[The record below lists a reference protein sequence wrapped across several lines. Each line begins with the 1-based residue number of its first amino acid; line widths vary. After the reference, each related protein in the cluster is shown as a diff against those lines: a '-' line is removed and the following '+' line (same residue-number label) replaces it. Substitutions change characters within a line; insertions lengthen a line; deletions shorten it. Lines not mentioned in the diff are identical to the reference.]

1 MKILFVNISI
11 PGFAGDAVQLQ
22 HIIKGLEKLGHEV
35 TLVIS
40 DGDSYYFDKEK
51 SKSYSIVRKKLLD
64 AKGKPVKING
74 ITVNP
79 IHCAFSKMGLYCPTA
94 KKVAKRIIKNYDVVY
109 TTNWYY
115 HLALV
120 FSKIAHEYHVP
131 FIISGMGAFQEKARH
146 LKKWRKRVI
155 DKLYTKDMISHAD
168 GFHSVGELETE
179 EYEKLGANPDKI
191 YRIDHGVVLDNF
203 LIKETTNIHER
214 IGIDAKHDNY
224 IITIG
229 RIDPKK
235 GLEILLEAFSKIHK
249 DYEKLILVIVGT
261 GTKNY
266 VEKIKHLA
274 MKLNIENFV
283 KFTGFVKEGEK
294 LELLKSAKFFVGTS
308 HSDVHTTTV
317 LESMT
322 MGLPVIITK
331 ASDFPEIDEYKAG
344 ITVETNVEAVKEAIK
359 LLLDSTRLED
369 YSRNAR
375 KLIDDKFL
383 LKNQILKFEN
393 MFKSV
398 IDNQLE

>member
-79 IHCAFSKMGLYCPTA
+79 IHCISSKMGLYCPTA

-120 FSKIAHEYHVP
+120 FSKVAREYHVP
-131 FIISGMGAFQEKARH
+131 FIISGMGAFQEKARN

-168 GFHSVGELETE
+168 GFHSVGDLETE
-179 EYEKLGANPDKI
+179 EYEKLGASPDKI

-249 DYEKLILVIVGT
+249 DYEKLILVVVGS

-266 VEKIKHLA
+266 VEKIKQLA
-274 MKLNIENFV
+274 VKLKIENFV
-283 KFTGFVKEGEK
+283 KFTGFVTEPEK
-294 LELLKSAKFFVGTS
+294 LELLESAKFFVGTS
-308 HSDVHTTTV
+308 HSDVHATTV
-317 LESMT
+317 LEAMT
-322 MGLPVIITK
+322 MGLPIIITK
-331 ASDFPEIDEYKAG
+331 ASDFPEVDEYDAGVTVDTNPDSVYKA
-344 ITVETNVEAVKEAIK
+344 
-359 LLLDSTRLED
+359 L
-369 YSRNAR
+369 
-375 KLIDDKFL
+375 
-383 LKNQILKFEN
+383 NQILNSGKLEQYSDNAKRLINDRFLLEDRIKEFEM
-393 MFKSV
+393 MFQKVTS
-398 IDNQLE
+398 